1 MGGSSFSHD
10 DWTRTSS
17 TYSKKSASEIYRA
30 SGLDESI
37 DPSKMK
43 GGIREACDSDAN
55 PNSTPIIIGLDFTGS
70 MRNIPEYMIK
80 SGLGELFKEIY
91 DRKPV
96 TDPQVL
102 FCGIGDVD
110 AGDPAPFQVGQ
121 FESQCDRLITGL
133 EKFWLRGCMGGG
145 NDYESYDLPYYFA
158 ANLTKIDSMLKRG
171 KKGFIFTIGDEPP
184 PRTLSKEA
192 IKSVFG
198 FDVQGDVSFDQL
210 IKQVS
215 KSYIPF
221 HIIMEEGSHPSH
233 YGLNTVLDPWSAL
246 LGENAIVC
254 SDYRKLSEVI
264 TSILQVK
271 SGVSKEAV
279 VSSWDGSTGL
289 VVNKAISGLTVA
301 NNEEDNSLVF

>member
-96 TDPQVL
+96 SDPQVL

-145 NDYESYDLPYYFA
+145 NDYESRKRTNYIEIGEYR
-158 ANLTKIDSMLKRG
+158 NLI
-171 KKGFIFTIGDEPP
+171 PN
-184 PRTLSKEA
+184 
-192 IKSVFG
+192 VFNELEYISTG
-198 FDVQGDVSFDQL
+198 IRISLLSFD
-210 IKQVS
+210 K
-215 KSYIPF
+215 F
-221 HIIMEEGSHPSH
+221 GRC
-233 YGLNTVLDPWSAL
+233 
-246 LGENAIVC
+246 C
-254 SDYRKLSEVI
+254 SLS
-264 TSILQVK
+264 VK
-271 SGVSKEAV
+271 V
-279 VSSWDGSTGL
+279 
-289 VVNKAISGLTVA
+289 
-301 NNEEDNSLVF
+301 